1 MEKLKEKLLKEN
13 KKEKA
18 EIAKRIKEYKKE
30 DSETNTN
37 RLLEWHF
44 RRYLTKKQYDNF
56 INKKITKAQAIKI
69 AMEKEA
75 AEIDKR
81 TENKLKKLETVESA
95 ENLESFKIVVEWK
108 RNATWGMNPTATL
121 QQWAGTWSETTG
133 HASGCGYDKKS
144 AAVAEALNKSNSI
157 LKELFN
163 YKEKQLKKGKSDKSK
178 MSCNGIDNRNIIA
191 YGAGYSIL
199 PYFEGGV
206 GMNCFVNIFRILGFK
221 CNETHTKTTDVYIFT
236 RK

>member
-13 KKEKA
+13 KKEKR
-18 EIAKRIKEYKKE
+18 EIIKRIKDYKKE
-30 DSETNTN
+30 DSETDTN
-37 RLLEWHF
+37 RLIDWYLL
-44 RRYLTKKQYDNF
+44 RYLTKKQYNNYT
-56 INKKITKAQAIKI
+56 NKKITKAQAIKI
-69 AMEKEA
+69 AMAKEEK
-75 AEIDKR
+75 EIDKR
-81 TENKLKKLETVESA
+81 TENKLKKLETVEKA
-95 ENLESFKIVVEWK
+95 PKLESFKIIVEWK
-108 RNATWGMNPTATL
+108 KNATWGMNPTAIL
-121 QQWAGTWSETTG
+121 QQWAETWSETTG
-133 HASGCGYDKKS
+133 HASGCGYDKES

-178 MSCNGIDNRNIIA
+178 TSCNGVDNRNIIA

-206 GMNCFVNIFRILGFK
+206 GVNCFINIFRLLGFK

-236 RK
+236 KI